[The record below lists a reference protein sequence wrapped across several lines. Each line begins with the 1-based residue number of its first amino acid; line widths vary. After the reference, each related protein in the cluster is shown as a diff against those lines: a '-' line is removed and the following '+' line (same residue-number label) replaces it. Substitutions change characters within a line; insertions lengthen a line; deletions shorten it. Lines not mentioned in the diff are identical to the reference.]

1 MANETRPSRRTGTW
15 LVVAV
20 LMAILALSVVLLYVG
35 WVLPDDTPGQAMS
48 SGGYVAMVFGIV
60 ATLALGV
67 GLMSL
72 VFYSNRHGDDL

>member
-1 MANETRPSRRTGTW
+1 MANETRPTRRTGTW

-20 LMAILALSVVLLYVG
+20 LVAILALSIVLLYVG
-35 WVLPDDTPGQAMS
+35 WILPDDTPGQSMS
-48 SGGYVAMVFGIV
+48 SGGYVAMIFGIV

-72 VFYSNRHGDDL
+72 VFYSNRHGDDF